1 MDDLRI
7 CFSKQK
13 INSLAAEL
21 IVHQLIID
29 EWKEHGNFEPLKNSL
44 SSVLVSKHCSKFKW
58 TT

>member
-29 EWKEHGNFEPLKNSL
+29 EWKEHGNFEPLKNMSYL
-44 SSVLVSKHCSKFKW
+44 LFGSCFKFKFGSC
-58 TT
+58 